1 MALRIRR
8 GTNAQRSGQILEQGE
23 IVWTTDAQ
31 QLWVGDG
38 VNQGGVP
45 VVGTNVAGYG
55 LTFNGTSRKLE
66 VAGLTTDDV
75 AQGTNNKYFANELAQ
90 DSAASLFTTGS
101 HTGITFQYND
111 IDGKINATVNA
122 SAFVD
127 LGITDVVLDTSPQ
140 LGGNLDL
147 NSRNITGTGNINIT
161 GSISASVGL
170 GSNLNLNQ
178 YNISGTGAIAINGY
192 VSDNVIQSS
201 SNGPNSSQTFIGT
214 LTRPVELEVRGT
226 GQAMNLLGLST
237 GGGSSIFTFKHSNG
251 TFTSPT
257 ITADQDAIG
266 AIEFRARNGT
276 EYVPSS
282 IVVALVTDSTILSNS
297 TSIDSTMLIGN
308 TNAIL
313 ANTGNFLSVGPTGIT
328 SAPIFKVGD
337 VAGTLPSA
345 PQAGMIVLDGTTFK
359 GYNGSAWVNLN

>member
-1 MALRIRR
+1 
-8 GTNAQRSGQILEQGE
+8 
-23 IVWTTDAQ
+23 
-31 QLWVGDG
+31 
-38 VNQGGVP
+38 
-45 VVGTNVAGYG
+45 
-55 LTFNGTSRKLE
+55 
-66 VAGLTTDDV
+66 
-75 AQGTNNKYFANELAQ
+75 
-90 DSAASLFTTGS
+90 
-101 HTGITFQYND
+101 
-111 IDGKINATVNA
+111 
-122 SAFVD
+122 
-127 LGITDVVLDTSPQ
+127 
-140 LGGNLDL
+140 
-147 NSRNITGTGNINIT
+147 
-161 GSISASVGL
+161 
-170 GSNLNLNQ
+170 
-178 YNISGTGAIAINGY
+178 
-192 VSDNVIQSS
+192 
-201 SNGPNSSQTFIGT
+201 
-214 LTRPVELEVRGT
+214 VELEVRGT